1 MGHMDNLIGK
11 QIANYKVIAE
21 IAQRDTI
28 QVYQGRHSIFTDR
41 MVVLKVFDIPH
52 LSSQQHQRFTEAT
65 RQLEKLKHPQILP
78 LIDAGIYEGK
88 PYLVTIYAPNGSLR
102 TYLSHMNKQPVPH
115 QEALQLLSQ
124 IGQALYAAHQ
134 QQILHGNLKPE
145 NILFDIDH
153 NACLTDFCLLAFSSS
168 PFVHR
173 AEPFHRLT
181 YIAPEQL
188 QRETMPQS
196 DQYALS
202 CIAYELL
209 TGSPPLL
216 VNDSATSN
224 LPSGRTAILSSTHRQ
239 VHLPIHIEEAI
250 FKALEK
256 EPERRHVS
264 VFAFLAAIG
273 AVTQL
278 PQVPTTICTASNMP
292 LSAPSPRP
300 STFSTPLPMTDRP
313 EVVHP
318 PSPTKEA
325 TTLSLHPRGQPRT
338 IAREKMTAEQLI
350 REGATYLETWR
361 YQEALAS
368 YEQAIERGSK
378 AAEAYSGKGDVLREL
393 DCQDEALAA
402 YEEALRLDP
411 QCPAALVGKGY
422 IFCTQERYEAALAAF
437 EQAIQSNATYYE
449 AYTGKRSAL
458 SNLGRDEEARATSRA
473 LLALCQRKQ
482 ASLPAAAYY
491 AQGLTLLHLHRRD
504 EALRTFEQCI
514 YHYPSYLDAYEHLAL
529 LYYARE
535 DYENELAVCE
545 RAILINPECA
555 RFHRRKASALV
566 HLERYLEVLD
576 ACNRALQLDPEA
588 YLTYHDK
595 GEALLHLNRNE
606 EALQA
611 LNRAIELSPNFVV
624 AYTDKAEVLANLHR
638 NEEAL
643 AAYDHA
649 IQLQSDDWFYYWQ
662 KAKLLTSLAR
672 YEDAIA
678 TYDQFIELR
687 PHENEGYLWK
697 LFFLK
702 DYELYEEGLVTC
714 ERWLT
719 ANPHYAQVY
728 WWKGRMLMFLD
739 RKEEALPALE
749 EAIRLN
755 PKDREVYLSKART
768 LGSLKRYEEALQTYD
783 QAIQVA
789 SKKEKVETY
798 QEKAKLLGW
807 LKRYEEE
814 LAVYQHIVRLTP
826 KDASAHYHTGEILC
840 HLERKEEALEAYNRA
855 ILLNA
860 KFTKA
865 YTAKGEL
872 LHRFERYEEALE
884 MGEKA
889 LQLDRDNVSAYFLQ
903 EKVLRALG
911 KEKEA
916 EAVHE
921 QGFSL
926 FLSAIRLHIEEANA
940 QYERKQRKRS
950 IAQ

>member
-1 MGHMDNLIGK
+1 MDNLIGK
-11 QIANYKVIAE
+11 QIANYEVIAE
-21 IAQRDTI
+21 IAQRDTV

-41 MVVLKVFDIPH
+41 MVVLKVFDIPS
-52 LSSQQHQRFTEAT
+52 LSGQQHQRFTEAA

-102 TYLSHMNKQPVPH
+102 TYLSRMNKQPVPH

-145 NILFDIDH
+145 NILFDTDH
-153 NACLTDFCLLAFSSS
+153 NACLTDFRLLAFSGS
-168 PFVHR
+168 PLVHQVE
-173 AEPFHRLT
+173 AFHRLT

-188 QRETMPQS
+188 QRETVPQS
-196 DQYALS
+196 DQYSLS

-216 VNDSATSN
+216 VNDGATSD
-224 LPSGRTAILSSTHRQ
+224 LLSGRTAILSSTNRQ
-239 VHLPIHIEEAI
+239 VHLPIHVEEAI

-256 EPERRHVS
+256 EPEKRHVS

-278 PQVPTTICTASNMP
+278 PQVPTIWKAFDAP
-292 LSAPSPRP
+292 LSAPLPPP
-300 STFSTPLPMTDRP
+300 STFSTPIPMADRP
-313 EVVHP
+313 EVVRP
-318 PSPTKEA
+318 PTKGA
-325 TTLSLHPRGQPRT
+325 KTLSPPPFGQPRT

-350 REGATYLETWR
+350 REGVTYLETWH
-361 YQEALAS
+361 YQEARAS
-368 YEQAIERGSK
+368 YEQAIERGPKS
-378 AAEAYSGKGDVLREL
+378 AEAYSGKGDVLREL
-393 DCQDEALAA
+393 DCPEEALAA

-411 QCPAALVGKGY
+411 QCPAALVGTGN
-422 IFCTQERYEAALAAF
+422 IFCAQKRYEAALAAF
-437 EQAIQSNATYYE
+437 EQAIQLNAAYYK

-473 LLALCQRKQ
+473 LLDLCQRKQ
-482 ASLPAAAYY
+482 ASLPAVAFY
-491 AQGLTLLHLHRRD
+491 AQGLALLHLHRRD

-514 YHYPSYLDAYEHLAL
+514 YHYPGYLDAYERLAL

-545 RAILINPECA
+545 RAILVNRDCA
-555 RFHRRKASALV
+555 RFHRRKVSALV
-566 HLERYLEVLD
+566 HLERYSEVLD
-576 ACNRALQLDPEA
+576 ACNRALQLDPKA
-588 YLTYHDK
+588 YLTYYNK
-595 GEALLHLNRNE
+595 GEALLHLNRNA

-611 LNRAIELSPNFVV
+611 LNQAIELSPNFVV
-624 AYTDKAEVLANLHR
+624 AYMDKAEVLANLHR
-638 NEEAL
+638 YEEAL
-643 AAYDHA
+643 AAYDNA
-649 IQLQSDDWFYYWQ
+649 ILLQPDDWFYYWQ
-662 KAKLLTSLAR
+662 KAKLLTNLAR

-678 TYDQFIELR
+678 TYDQFIELH

-697 LFFLK
+697 LFFLR
-702 DYELYEEGLVTC
+702 DYELYEEGLATC

-719 ANPHYAQVY
+719 ANPHHAQAY
-728 WWKGRMLMFLD
+728 LWKGRMLMFSD
-739 RKEEALPALE
+739 CKEEALTALD

-755 PKDREVYLSKART
+755 PKDREAYLSKART
-768 LGSLKRYEEALQTYD
+768 MGSLKCYEEALQTYD
-783 QAIQVA
+783 QAIHA
-789 SKKEKVETY
+789 SSKKEKVETY
-798 QEKAKLLGW
+798 QEKAKLLEW

-814 LAVYQHIVRLTP
+814 LAVYQHIIRLKP
-826 KDASAHYHTGEILC
+826 KDASAHYHTGEVLC
-840 HLERKEEALEAYNRA
+840 HLERKEEALGAYNRA
-855 ILLNA
+855 ILLNS

-865 YTAKGEL
+865 YTAKGEI
-872 LHRFERYEEALE
+872 LHRFECYEEALE
-884 MGEKA
+884 MSEKA
-889 LQLDRDNVSAYFLQ
+889 LQLDHDDVGAYFLQ
-903 EKVLRALG
+903 EKVLKALG

-926 FLSAIRLHIEEANA
+926 FLSAIRLYIEEANA
-940 QYERKQRKRS
+940 RYERKQRTS
-950 IAQ
+950 ITVQ